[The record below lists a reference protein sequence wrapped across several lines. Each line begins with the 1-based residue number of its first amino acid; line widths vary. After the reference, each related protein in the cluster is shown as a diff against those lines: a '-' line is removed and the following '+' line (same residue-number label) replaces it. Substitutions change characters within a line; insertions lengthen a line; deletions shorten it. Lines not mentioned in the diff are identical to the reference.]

1 MEAANRG
8 LGGSRQDYRSQHRVA
23 VRAGDKPV
31 RLARAGLQLH
41 YFFIGNSGLSIRPR
55 RWWSFRAV
63 SDMDE
68 LFEVLT
74 LIQTKM
80 PRKAMPVVLFG
91 KEFWDEILNF
101 EALVKWGVVGPL
113 DLQIFHKTD
122 SVDDAYQFLSS
133 KLEDLYL
140 SPKGLEK
147 VKLT

>member
-1 MEAANRG
+1 MTSCHLN
-8 LGGSRQDYRSQHRVA
+8 V
-23 VRAGDKPV
+23 
-31 RLARAGLQLH
+31 
-41 YFFIGNSGLSIRPR
+41 
-55 RWWSFRAV
+55 SFRAGRTGATGRALV
-63 SDMDE
+63 VFPGGFGTMDE

-101 EALVKWGVVGPL
+101 DALVKWGVVGPL
-113 DLQIFHKTD
+113 DLKIFHKTD
-122 SVDDAYQFLSS
+122 SVDDAYQYLSS